1 VEDTVDWKYTIS
13 GLEKADA
20 NNNAYYYRLREYDST
35 GNTLLAPLGK
45 YSTKFTVSYDVVNY
59 ISADSTVHSLNVR
72 NTYTYINMP
81 GTGVSPVINFT
92 VIGVSALA
100 LAVIALLIYK
110 KRLQKAAVKND
121 ERRGQ

>member
-1 VEDTVDWKYTIS
+1 
-13 GLEKADA
+13 
-20 NNNAYYYRLREYDST
+20 
-35 GNTLLAPLGK
+35 
-45 YSTKFTVSYDVVNY
+45 
-59 ISADSTVHSLNVR
+59 
-72 NTYTYINMP
+72 MP